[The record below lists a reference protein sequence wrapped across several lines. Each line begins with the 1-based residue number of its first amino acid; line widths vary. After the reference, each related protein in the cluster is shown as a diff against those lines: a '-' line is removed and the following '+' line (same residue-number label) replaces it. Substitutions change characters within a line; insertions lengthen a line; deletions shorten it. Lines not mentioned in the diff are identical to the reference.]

1 MQAATLVTLAT
12 HTDIITSPRHTEQSP
27 CKVWKLWSGAGM
39 QPPSLWYQSH
49 PYRHHHPGTSSPHH
63 PDTAALTLVPVT
75 PIPTSSPR
83 HIITTSPRHTEQ
95 SPCKVWKQWSGAG
108 MQPPSLAPVA
118 TAKRICMIKPIF
130 SLTYKFGRPRHI
142 ITSSPGNHPARYG
155 SNGAGQGCSRPHS
168 GTSHTHTD
176 IITPAHHHHIT
187 PTHMEAME
195 RGRVQPPSLAP
206 VAALIHPDII
216 TSSYYPARYGSN
228 GAGQG
233 CRRPHR

>member
-1 MQAATLVTLAT
+1 MERGRDAGG
-12 HTDIITSPRHTEQSP
+12 HTGNT
-27 CKVWKLWSGAGM
+27 G
-39 QPPSLWYQSH
+39 H
-49 PYRHHHPGTSSPHH
+49 PYRHHHITPAHRAIALQGMEALERGR
-63 PDTAALTLVPVT
+63 DAAALTLVPVT

-155 SNGAGQGCSRPHS
+155 SNGAGQGC
-168 GTSHTHTD
+168 
-176 IITPAHHHHIT
+176 
-187 PTHMEAME
+187 
-195 RGRVQPPSLAP
+195 
-206 VAALIHPDII
+206 
-216 TSSYYPARYGSN
+216 
-228 GAGQG
+228 
-233 CRRPHR
+233 RRPHR